1 MQRPLSNVE
10 TLAHKLERRTIGGKP
25 CWASFEPLLCTW
37 EQKGL
42 KMTREAKQLR
52 RERVLNFK
60 KQRSSGKERQA
71 EMVKMSRIQGLGRV
85 RSSGVKNC

>member
-60 KQRSSGKERQA
+60 KTEEFWEGKT
-71 EMVKMSRIQGLGRV
+71 GRNGENEQN
-85 RSSGVKNC
+85 SGVGKR